1 MAKAII
7 SNKIYLDTTP
17 ELIQKLIR
25 TLTYKIRRNI
35 PGVKANFIQYDII
48 KNYKI
53 IIYG

>member
-25 TLTYKIRRNI
+25 TLTYKIRYFQK
-35 PGVKANFIQYDII
+35 VLCLYQLVDWT
-48 KNYKI
+48 
-53 IIYG
+53 